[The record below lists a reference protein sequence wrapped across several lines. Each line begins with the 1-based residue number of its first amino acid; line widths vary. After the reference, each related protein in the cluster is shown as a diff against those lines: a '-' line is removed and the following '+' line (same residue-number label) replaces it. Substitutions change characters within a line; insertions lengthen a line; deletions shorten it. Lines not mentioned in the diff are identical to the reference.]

1 MASEVLFVLGLLR
14 MDKSL
19 MQKRTSTSACV
30 SAILQVGAYF
40 SDVSKEVL
48 KKP

>member
-19 MQKRTSTSACV
+19 MQKRTSACV